1 MKKFIPL
8 LLAVFAV
15 TLASC
20 EKDPDMDKLD
30 NNYLVYTNYDKR
42 KWIQNLQKLITCR
55 TAFWSSVIRKT
66 PNTGKMRMPRKFS
79 ALMLLT

>member
-30 NNYLVYTNYDKR
+30 NNYLVYTNYDK
-42 KWIQNLQKLITCR
+42 KADFKTFETYYLPDSIL
-55 TAFWSSVIRKT
+55 VIGDKET

>member
-30 NNYLVYTNYDKR
+30 NNYLVYTNGF
-42 KWIQNLQKLITCR
+42 QNLR
-55 TAFWSSVIRKT
+55 
-66 PNTGKMRMPRKFS
+66 N
-79 ALMLLT
+79 LLLAGQHSGHR

>member
-30 NNYLVYTNYDKR
+30 NNYLVYTNYDK
-42 KWIQNLQKLITCR
+42 KADFKTSKLITCR
-55 TAFWSSVIRKT
+55 TAFWLSVIRKT

>member
-30 NNYLVYTNYDKR
+30 NNYLVYTNYDK
-42 KWIQNLQKLITCR
+42 KADFKTFETYYLPDSIL
-55 TAFWSSVIRKT
+55 VIGA

>member
-30 NNYLVYTNYDKR
+30 NNYLVYT
-42 KWIQNLQKLITCR
+42 T
-55 TAFWSSVIRKT
+55 SVHK
-66 PNTGKMRMPRKFS
+66 KFFGH
-79 ALMLLT
+79 

>member
-15 TLASC
+15 AFVSC

-30 NNYLVYTNYDKR
+30 
-42 KWIQNLQKLITCR
+42 
-55 TAFWSSVIRKT
+55 
-66 PNTGKMRMPRKFS
+66 
-79 ALMLLT
+79 